1 MEASYATRLLAN
13 LNNLRQ
19 NSNHGNLCDVEIGK
33 ITLLSSDGL
42 GFQIPVFGFNMFH
55 GEMDLC
61 ESSLQNDFLH
71 FLAIFDDFS
80 KLIMSKTLRNFE
92 KSSNMA
98 NNIWQKIMKTF
109 VQLAVNPFF
118 G

>member
-42 GFQIPVFGFNMFH
+42 GSQIPVFGFNMFH
-55 GEMDLC
+55 DGEMDLC
-61 ESSLQNDFLH
+61 KSTLQNDFLH
-71 FLAIFDDFS
+71 FLPYLMIFQSETHPPNDVIALF
-80 KLIMSKTLRNFE
+80 
-92 KSSNMA
+92 
-98 NNIWQKIMKTF
+98 F
-109 VQLAVNPFF
+109 VSDSIVVEV
-118 G
+118 